1 MFKTLAMEQDRD
13 PNVHRGARFLG
24 KADFP
29 SRVLVISPHVDDAAF
44 SLAATLKVLV
54 AAGSAVQIVN
64 CFTLSRYA
72 PFSGAK
78 SKISALTR
86 RRHEEEAFLHYL
98 GGNSSSVDL
107 GLVDAPAR
115 TGAGLRG
122 MMASHLPLKELSET
136 VAMLAASLDDVDDDT
151 AIISPL
157 AIGDHSD
164 HYIARQAAMLKY
176 HDRPIA
182 FYEDLPYA
190 ATANES
196 YVANSLKQ
204 TAESFEGGLKPLLFH
219 WPGDAAWKRQSCSHY
234 KSQISETGIQKI
246 LDYMERTTGERL
258 WCSAHFIENWEWQLT
273 PRRSVCDQGTVLSLT
288 AHLPPGD
295 SEDDNHTF

>member
-1 MFKTLAMEQDRD
+1 MSKALAIEQDRPPD
-13 PNVHRGARFLG
+13 VHRGPGLLG

-29 SRVLVISPHVDDAAF
+29 SRVIVISPHIDDAAF

-54 AAGSAVQIVN
+54 AAGSAVQIIN

-72 PFSGAK
+72 PFSGTN
-78 SKISALTR
+78 SKISAITR

-98 GGNSSSVDL
+98 GGKSSSADL

-115 TGAGLRG
+115 TGVGLRG
-122 MMASHLPLKELSET
+122 IMASHLPLKELSET
-136 VAMLAASLDDVDDDT
+136 VAMLAGGLDDADDDT
-151 AIISPL
+151 AIMAPL

-164 HYIARQAAMLKY
+164 HYIARQAAILKY

-196 YVANSLKQ
+196 HVANSLKQ
-204 TAESFEGGLKPLLFH
+204 TAESFAGGLKPLLFH

-234 KSQISETGIQKI
+234 KSQISEAGILKM
-246 LDYMERTTGERL
+246 LDYMERIRGERL
-258 WCSAHFIENWEWQLT
+258 WCSARFIDSWEWQLT
-273 PRRSVCDQGTVLSLT
+273 PRPSRCDQGPYFL
-288 AHLPPGD
+288 
-295 SEDDNHTF
+295 